1 MKTLPP
7 FKKAKEF
14 WITNISNKAISLAD
28 LGIHIYPF
36 RSVNLLDSNHYRHI
50 TEKQL
55 IDSAKSGSLFVKSK
69 YVVVRKVAPGTP
81 TQTIIPLQE
90 DATFPTRQRSANKT
104 EKVVY
109 DELNVSDDEFAE
121 EQAEIAEQSHLGK
134 WNKE

>member
-55 IDSAKSGSLFVKSK
+55 INSAKSGSLFVKSK
-69 YVVVRKVAPGTP
+69 YVVVRKVHPEH
-81 TQTIIPLQE
+81 QRRQLFLCKKCYIPN
-90 DATFPTRQRSANKT
+90 ATTFCQ
-104 EKVVY
+104 
-109 DELNVSDDEFAE
+109 
-121 EQAEIAEQSHLGK
+121 
-134 WNKE
+134 